1 MKCQVLLALFV
12 VAAVC
17 EVCYAGLTPEKLK
30 ELKPLIDTC
39 IKQSKAEEETIGKL
53 QNGHEIPSSQTG
65 KCFIACMAEHMKLM
79 KDGKFE
85 PAMTMEFIDKMVQ
98 DKDKAAE
105 IKKAVDDC
113 FKSVP
118 DTGDKCEMAAGL
130 ATCMKEHHAE
140 LAGMN

>member
-1 MKCQVLLALFV
+1 MKCQIVLAALAL
-12 VAAVC
+12 ATIC
-17 EVCYAGLTPEKLK
+17 EVSYAGLTPDKLK

-39 IKQSKAEEETIGKL
+39 IKQSKVEEDTLGKL
-53 QNGHEIPSSQTG
+53 HNGHEIPSSQSG

-85 PAMTMEFIDKMVQ
+85 PEMTMEFIDKMVQ

-105 IKKAVDDC
+105 IKKSLGEC
-113 FKSVP
+113 IKSVP
-118 DTGDKCEMAAGL
+118 EGDKCEMAAGL
-130 ATCMKEHHAE
+130 ATCMKDHHAE

>member
-1 MKCQVLLALFV
+1 MKCQVFLASFV
-12 VAAVC
+12 LVAVF
-17 EVCYAGLTPEKLK
+17 ELGYAGLTPEKLK
-30 ELKPLIDTC
+30 EIKPLIDTC
-39 IKQSKAEEETIGKL
+39 IKESKVEEETLGKL
-53 QNGHEIPSSQTG
+53 HNGHEIPSSQSG

-98 DKDKAAE
+98 DKAKADE

-118 DTGDKCEMAAGL
+118 DGDKCEMAASL